1 MKELSVHFPS
11 STGVNVAFLSNVDGP
26 GLVVVKVSVAA
37 VDWEVR
43 VGQGPALPVER
54 VAVVV
59 LASFKP
65 VTPDMF

>member
-1 MKELSVHFPS
+1 
-11 STGVNVAFLSNVDGP
+11 
-26 GLVVVKVSVAA
+26 
-37 VDWEVR
+37 

-65 VTPDMF
+65 VPPDMYLFVFCTFW